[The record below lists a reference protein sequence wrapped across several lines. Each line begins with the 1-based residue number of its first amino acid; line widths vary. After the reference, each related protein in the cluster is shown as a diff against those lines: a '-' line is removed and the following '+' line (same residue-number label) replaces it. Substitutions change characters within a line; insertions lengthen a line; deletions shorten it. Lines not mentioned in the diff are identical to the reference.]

1 MFPWKYS
8 PFLQTKPALFPLS
21 VTRPYLLPAG
31 PENFLPIKLVLKTS
45 CTLEAPAQPAA
56 SSTPHAR
63 NQPLYRLTMAA
74 KYLVQHRGKK
84 TYKMPRSFS
93 KHFLLP
99 HIYAKWFAA
108 FWGDFRP
115 SWVSPGLSFAEN
127 RWFWVSCYPQLL
139 QIGIL
144 RVPASDC
151 QGGRGSPSA
160 GDEEDGQASWRHRMD
175 GPSHPTTK
183 GLSLAWSCPHPSIH
197 AGISAGSALI
207 RRSRIITS
215 DLGLTFVKT
224 CHSSSVSPLFWTFV
238 PTTLKPQ
245 ICQNTQ
251 RCCQR
256 LSNSF

>member
-63 NQPLYRLTMAA
+63 NQPLYRLTMAV
-74 KYLVQHRGKK
+74 KYLVQRRGKK

-108 FWGDFRP
+108 FGGTLDPHGSAQVCPLQRTDDF
-115 SWVSPGLSFAEN
+115 GLAVTLS
-127 RWFWVSCYPQLL
+127 SCKLASSGFLL
-139 QIGIL
+139 VTAREDVVLHQQVMKRMDKHPEGTGWM
-144 RVPASDC
+144 VPATP
-151 QGGRGSPSA
+151 QPKGYPLPGPA
-160 GDEEDGQASWRHRMD
+160 LIPQFMQASVQ
-175 GPSHPTTK
+175 
-183 GLSLAWSCPHPSIH
+183 
-197 AGISAGSALI
+197 
-207 RRSRIITS
+207 
-215 DLGLTFVKT
+215 DL
-224 CHSSSVSPLFWTFV
+224 P
-238 PTTLKPQ
+238 
-245 ICQNTQ
+245 
-251 RCCQR
+251 
-256 LSNSF
+256 